1 MSFQSLSTLFLRQG
15 PSLKLQL
22 TNSARLSSVSL
33 PHALGSQQPYP
44 TFIWELRIQI
54 QVLSLVQEVSYSL
67 SHFPSFLCTSFS
79 ACLPR
84 KVEKILNFCML
95 ILFADLHTLLK
106 VFFFF
111 LIRCKSFLVEPE
123 GSLTMTSYHLQIS
136 IIQFLFFL
144 FVAFSLFLIIPLAKT
159 RSTVL
164 HECRKCRHPYLLP
177 YFGENAFC
185 MVLAILLLYA
195 SFVVYR
201 HAPSVSCVCS
211 MFTMMGG

>member
-1 MSFQSLSTLFLRQG
+1 MGAKNPNSGPQPGARSVLLTQPLPQLPMYFFLGMFTSEGRKDTKFLYVDFVCWFAYFAESF
-15 PSLKLQL
+15 
-22 TNSARLSSVSL
+22 
-33 PHALGSQQPYP
+33 
-44 TFIWELRIQI
+44 
-54 QVLSLVQEVSYSL
+54 
-67 SHFPSFLCTSFS
+67 
-79 ACLPR
+79 
-84 KVEKILNFCML
+84 FC
-95 ILFADLHTLLK
+95 FC
-106 VFFFF
+106 FFF
-111 LIRCKSFLVEPE
+111 IRCKSFLVEPE

-144 FVAFSLFLIIPLAKT
+144 FVAFFLFLIIPLAKT
-159 RSTVL
+159 WSTVL

-211 MFTMMGG
+211 MFTMMGGWDC